1 MSIWKPQEIRDRLT
15 SSLGEVNEFGVQL
28 KAILDVSKLKVSV
41 ICPLCGNSYEVS
53 GRQWKHS
60 KCCAECRYEKQF
72 GHKKKKTTRRHHR
85 DEADLTDAE
94 LEATLNPKTLW
105 ERMRNRDKKD
115 RYIELDEI
123 AYERRDRL

>member
-1 MSIWKPQEIRDRLT
+1 MSIWKPQEIRDRLL

-28 KAILDVSKLKVSV
+28 KAILDGSKLKVSV

-53 GRQWKHS
+53 GRQWKLS

-72 GHKKKKTTRRHHR
+72 GHKKKTTRRHYR
-85 DEADLTDAE
+85 DEADLTDVE
-94 LEATLNPKTLW
+94 LEAILNPKSMW
-105 ERMRNRDKKD
+105 ERMRNRDKED

-123 AYERRDRL
+123 AYERRI